1 MTDVQVV
8 HKAEILEPAPTLED
22 LYSEWAMG
30 FFEKLKGQLRQARCA
45 AMVKRYYGQGS
56 IAEFATHVGAA
67 ESTVYE
73 YAAAWRRLTN
83 AYPSEAEISNRLEDS
98 PMTIWQIIEGVRGRE
113 AREIPAVLDEI
124 EEKNKSVSR
133 IQAERREEGKPKNV
147 EMVTEFVCPACG
159 AVSPMDQ
166 VEARE
171 VEG

>member
-1 MTDVQVV
+1 MTNVQVV

-113 AREIPAVLDEI
+113 AGR
-124 EEKNKSVSR
+124 SR
-133 IQAERREEGKPKNV
+133 LFLMRSKRRTNRYQGFRPSAARRQAEECRDGN
-147 EMVTEFVCPACG
+147 
-159 AVSPMDQ
+159 
-166 VEARE
+166 
-171 VEG
+171 

>member
-45 AMVKRYYGQGS
+45 AMVKRHYGRGS
-56 IAEFATHVGAA
+56 IAEFAKAVGSS
-67 ESTVYE
+67 EQTVYE
-73 YAAAWRRLTN
+73 YAGAWRRLTN

-147 EMVTEFVCPACG
+147 EMVDRCACPECG
-159 AVSPMDQ
+159 AIFALRDASQ
-166 VEARE
+166 WTEEA
-171 VEG
+171 